1 MVHVE
6 VTVST
11 KILNKK
17 YHRLSMTVVY
27 YIKPKLYLVIFFN
40 TSLLSKYPPSP
51 INRLSLVIHVVWKLN
66 KILYIKL
73 LRTANIVIVKFTL
86 GTYLYF
92 RKIQDCELFS
102 RKIKTIKSILTTYL
116 YYYTLYY

>member
-17 YHRLSMTVVY
+17 YHHLSMTVVY

-40 TSLLSKYPPSP
+40 TSLSSKYPPSP
-51 INRLSLVIHVVWKLN
+51 INRLSLVIHVVWNLDQ
-66 KILYIKL
+66 ILHIKL
-73 LRTANIVIVKFTL
+73 LCTANSYSQIYVK
-86 GTYLYF
+86 YLYF
-92 RKIQDCELFS
+92 RKIQDCALFS
-102 RKIKTIKSILTTYL
+102 RKIKTIKSILTTYIIIH
-116 YYYTLYY
+116 YAIKI